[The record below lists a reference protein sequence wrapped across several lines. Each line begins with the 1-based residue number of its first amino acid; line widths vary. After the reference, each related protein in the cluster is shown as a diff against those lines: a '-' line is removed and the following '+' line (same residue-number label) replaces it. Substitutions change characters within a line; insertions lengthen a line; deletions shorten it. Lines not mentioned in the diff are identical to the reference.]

1 MNSSVDT
8 EELLEEEILTKHTE
22 ERNLVLYNDD
32 FNTFDWVTECLIKV
46 CQHDAIQAEQCTY
59 IVHYNGK
66 CSVKTGELTKLRP
79 MCESLLEKG
88 LTAKIH

>member
-8 EELLEEEILTKHTE
+8 EELLEEEILTEHTE
-22 ERNLVLYNDD
+22 EHNLVVYNDD

-66 CSVKTGELTKLRP
+66 CSVKTGELIKLKP